1 MKITAAS
8 IAAVLAAA
16 LAFAADAHPRPR
28 AASPAP
34 NAVLTS
40 SPTEIRI
47 TFSEGLVAAFSGI
60 ELKSPIGAPV
70 AVGAAGVDPKDRKTL
85 VAPVKARLG
94 AGTYTVNWRAVG
106 DDTHH
111 VAGHYAFQMKP

>member
-1 MKITAAS
+1 LKSIPAS
-8 IAAVLAAA
+8 IVAFAALAAA
-16 LAFAADAHPRPR
+16 PAADAHPLLR
-28 AASPAP
+28 AASPAA

-40 SPTEIRI
+40 SPPEIRI
-47 TFSEGLVAAFSGI
+47 TFSEGLVPAFSGI
-60 ELKSPIGAPV
+60 ELKD
-70 AVGAAGVDPKDRKTL
+70 AAGKSVAIGPAALDRKDKKTL
-85 VAPVKARLG
+85 AARVKVRLG